1 MVLASGPIEQRSSLR
16 KALLPK
22 IEQSPPLLREVA
34 ADCLSH
40 SLADDLVADG
50 DFTQIF
56 KILHSEDVRVR
67 KPIIVQ
73 LRTHIQTSDETAR
86 GRLVHAKVLTA
97 TLRAYTPAK
106 DDLLEFLSNCLLPL
120 LGPSFTQD
128 DGGATLFP
136 LLEHS
141 EPRLRISAIQA
152 LKNAIDSR
160 SGNMENMA
168 KASVVRIL
176 HPLTAAND
184 DIRELWCRI
193 LLKTAPYLKDRVEI
207 DILFESLK

>member
-1 MVLASGPIEQRSSLR
+1 MR

-22 IEQSPPLLREVA
+22 LEQSPLLREVA
-34 ADCLSH
+34 AHCLSH

-56 KILHSEDVRVR
+56 KIFHSEDGRLR
-67 KPIIVQ
+67 KPIIVK
-73 LRTHIQTSDETAR
+73 LRTHIQTSDEMSR
-86 GRLVHAKVLTA
+86 GRLVHAKVLPG

-136 LLEHS
+136 LLEHA
-141 EPRLRISAIQA
+141 EPRLRLSAIQA
-152 LKNAIDSR
+152 LKNAMDSR
-160 SGNMENMA
+160 YGNMENMA
-168 KASVVRIL
+168 KASIVRIL
-176 HPLTAAND
+176 YPLTSAND
-184 DIRELWCRI
+184 DIRDLWCRV
-193 LLKTAPYLKDRVEI
+193 LPKAAPYLRNRVEI
-207 DILFESLK
+207 DILFDSLK

>member
-141 EPRLRISAIQA
+141 EPRLHQENVQLHFGNSDFDVRNFEQLFLLYSQLSLQEGTFDFGMYSFTYFFNLGAA
-152 LKNAIDSR
+152 TLKR
-160 SGNMENMA
+160 
-168 KASVVRIL
+168 
-176 HPLTAAND
+176 
-184 DIRELWCRI
+184 C
-193 LLKTAPYLKDRVEI
+193 
-207 DILFESLK
+207 

>member
-97 TLRAYTPAK
+97 TLRAYTPEK

-141 EPRLRISAIQA
+141 EPRLCISAIQA

-160 SGNMENMA
+160 YGNMENMA

-193 LLKTAPYLKDRVEI
+193 LLKTALYLKNRVEI